1 MVQALLYTKHIC
13 NKKSYNYRLASNTIT
28 LLYASTFI
36 FTFYFSRYIKIKL
49 GKLYFLLVCVR
60 THICRTV
67 TAWKGRYYP
76 KSAVKHYLRLKKN
89 ATYVCKHYMLTKKL
103 NEKTKTRI
111 PEYTYVPSN
120 SILFSIS
127 PLFSLMTDVEA
138 RVICQCKPL
147 RHYCC
152 F

>member
-1 MVQALLYTKHIC
+1 MERKVLPQI
-13 NKKSYNYRLASNTIT
+13 SSQT
-28 LLYASTFI
+28 LSSI
-36 FTFYFSRYIKIKL
+36 
-49 GKLYFLLVCVR
+49 G
-60 THICRTV
+60 
-67 TAWKGRYYP
+67 
-76 KSAVKHYLRLKKN
+76 KN